1 MTISNGWFIIVS
13 RWLQT
18 LYARGRWLTLY
29 MLLLSQ
35 SKHLSPLRQ
44 SLLWITRSASSKLV
58 RKTKR
63 GTTDHTSRDSI
74 LHREVLDLLA
84 ALNID
89 LNRAR
94 VTDPLIEQFMFS
106 KNRGDVVLHDVR
118 IQALTSEAD
127 GLAVVPRTYSPDYV
141 GESQESSEVDA
152 VFKDS
157 RTTNNVDSLNSASG
171 SQKISPSYIV
181 LKVPK
186 TVPGDIVDV
195 KLKRHFRYYA
205 EADLIRVKLNERARS
220 RDDKL
225 VVCRY
230 FDQCLGCQ
238 LQMLTYDQQLVH
250 KQNVIKKAYKYFYP
264 GLDTALMDDFG
275 YVVGS
280 PMQYSY
286 RTKLTPHSSIPRNLL
301 KAKGPFPLGFKNIQS
316 DRPIVDVE
324 QCPIAVNSVN
334 KMLPS
339 LRASFQKQIN
349 NKLAGRTSTKIPLTL
364 LLRDS
369 AVTPDLSERECL
381 TKQNSI
387 ITETVDK
394 KVFQFLSNDFFQ
406 NNRSILPT
414 FLDFLRYQ
422 VSIAEGQFKYIIDS
436 YCGSGFLGI
445 SLNEIVPSDGKV
457 YGIEISESSVQYA
470 RHNAK
475 LNGLTEDN
483 ALFTAG
489 NSDDM
494 FSHPDFKA
502 AKVEGS
508 QCVLIMNP
516 SRKGSSKV
524 FLKQVLK
531 FKPKMIVY
539 ISCNVFSQARDLQH
553 LEELLSADGPSY
565 KVTNITGFDF
575 YPQTKHVESVAI
587 LKLDDGV

>member
-1 MTISNGWFIIVS
+1 M
-13 RWLQT
+13 
-18 LYARGRWLTLY
+18 
-29 MLLLSQ
+29 
-35 SKHLSPLRQ
+35 
-44 SLLWITRSASSKLV
+44 

-74 LHREVLDLLA
+74 FHKEVIELLSSQNIHLD
-84 ALNID
+84 
-89 LNRAR
+89 RAR
-94 VTDPLIEQFMFS
+94 VSDLLIEQFQFS
-106 KNRGDVVLHDVR
+106 RNRADVILRDVK
-118 IQALTSEAD
+118 IHALTSEAE
-127 GLAVVPRTYSPDYV
+127 GLAIVPRSYGEDLDDRMSVKLDLDSVEKNLKNSTDEEKPNYSPDLLKA
-141 GESQESSEVDA
+141 Q
-152 VFKDS
+152 
-157 RTTNNVDSLNSASG
+157 
-171 SQKISPSYIV
+171 QSYIV

-186 TVPGDIVDV
+186 AIPGDIVDV
-195 KLKRHFRYYA
+195 KLKRHYRYYA
-205 EADLIRVKLNERARS
+205 EADLIRVSGNESARS

-238 LQMLTYDQQLVH
+238 LQMLTYNQQLVH

-264 GLDTALMDDFG
+264 GLDIASLDEFG

-286 RTKLTPHSSIPRNLL
+286 RTKLTPHSSLPRNLL
-301 KAKGPFPLGFKNIQS
+301 KSKPPFSLGFKNIQS
-316 DRPIVDVE
+316 DKPIVDVE
-324 QCPIAVNSVN
+324 QCPIAVTSIN
-334 KMLPS
+334 KTLPS
-339 LRASFQKQIN
+339 LRASFQKQIQS
-349 NKLAGRTSTKIPLTL
+349 KIAGTNAGKITPTL

-369 AVTPDLSERECL
+369 AVKPDLSERECL

-422 VSIAEGQFKYIIDS
+422 ITNAEGKFKYIVDS

-445 SLNEIVPSDGKV
+445 SLSDVVPANGKV
-457 YGIEISESSVQYA
+457 YGIEISESSVKFAQ
-470 RHNAK
+470 HNAK
-475 LNGLTEDN
+475 LNGLTDET
-483 ALFTAG
+483 ATFTAG

-508 QCVLIMNP
+508 QSILLMNP

-524 FLKQVLK
+524 FLKQLLK
-531 FKPKMIVY
+531 FKPKMVLY
-539 ISCNVFSQARDLQH
+539 VSCNVFTQARDLQH
-553 LEELLSADGPSY
+553 LEELLGGDGPSY
-565 KVTNITGFDF
+565 RVTNVTGFDF
-575 YPQTKHVESVAI
+575 YPQTKHVESVAVLELI
-587 LKLDDGV
+587 DEEN